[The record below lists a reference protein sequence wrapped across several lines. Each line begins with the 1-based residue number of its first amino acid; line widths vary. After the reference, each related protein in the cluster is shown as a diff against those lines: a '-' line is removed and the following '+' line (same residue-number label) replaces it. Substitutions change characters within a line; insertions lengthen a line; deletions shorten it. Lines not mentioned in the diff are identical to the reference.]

1 MNESSLAILHCIGLG
16 NPLPQLQWR
25 RLSGSELPYNA
36 EVTVTIETHNKTG
49 AKYFLSTLTIPNVSS
64 SAVDEYLCEG
74 TNNVTNIIL
83 TPESVEIQL
92 AVQSKYILLN

>member
-25 RLSGSELPYNA
+25 RLSGSELPYDA
-36 EVTVTIETHNKTG
+36 EVTVTIETHNETG
-49 AKYFLSTLTIPNVSS
+49 AIYLLSTLTIPNVSS
-64 SAVDEYLCEG
+64 SDVDKYLCEG
-74 TNNVTNIIL
+74 TNNVTNILL

-92 AVQSKYILLN
+92 SVQSKYI